1 MSDLENSTNHSE
13 IRLLSW
19 RELQAKLGGRSY
31 SSICRD
37 EKAGRLPQRV
47 RLGERGFGW
56 YSHEVDDALLSL
68 PRVRRDA
75 S

>member
-1 MSDLENSTNHSE
+1 MSNHETSTDHSDV
-13 IRLLSW
+13 RLLS
-19 RELQAKLGGRSY
+19 RQELQAKLGGRSY

-37 EKAGRLPQRV
+37 EKAGRLPLRV

-56 YSHEVDDALLSL
+56 YSHEIDAYLLSL
-68 PRVRRDA
+68 PRGRRDA